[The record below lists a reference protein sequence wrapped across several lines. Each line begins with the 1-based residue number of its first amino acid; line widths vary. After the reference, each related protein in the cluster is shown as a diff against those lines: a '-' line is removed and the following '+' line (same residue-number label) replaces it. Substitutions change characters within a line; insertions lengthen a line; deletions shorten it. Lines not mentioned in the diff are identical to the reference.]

1 MATISGRGNPTTPF
15 FPCDIALKLAYIN
28 DELKIFSGEDPG
40 LSSFKG
46 VNGRVEVVSA
56 GELSNLYIK

>member
-1 MATISGRGNPTTPF
+1 MSTISGRGKPTTSL

-46 VNGRVEVVSA
+46 VNGRAEGVSA
-56 GELSNLYIK
+56 GEWNNLYIE

>member
-1 MATISGRGNPTTPF
+1 MSTISGRGNPQLPF
-15 FPCDIALKLAYIN
+15 FPVTALKLAYIN

-46 VNGRVEVVSA
+46 VNERAEGVSA
-56 GELSNLYIK
+56 GEWSNLYIE

>member
-1 MATISGRGNPTTPF
+1 
-15 FPCDIALKLAYIN
+15 LKLAYIN

-46 VNGRVEVVSA
+46 VNRRVEGVST
-56 GELSNLYIK
+56 GEWSNLYIE

>member
-1 MATISGRGNPTTPF
+1 
-15 FPCDIALKLAYIN
+15 LKLAYIN

-46 VNGRVEVVSA
+46 VNGRAEGVSA
-56 GELSNLYIK
+56 GKWNNLYIE

>member
-1 MATISGRGNPTTPF
+1 
-15 FPCDIALKLAYIN
+15 LKLAYIN

-46 VNGRVEVVSA
+46 GSEWKGGGS
-56 GELSNLYIK
+56 